1 VAEIVRT
8 AQTQPQAPVRI
19 PPQSLEAEMAVLG
32 AVLLDNNAFSIATES
47 LNHEAFYKKG
57 HKDIFAAM
65 EGLSSRGEAIEVV
78 TLSEE
83 LKQRGTFQ
91 SSGGATYL
99 TQIMDSVHTAANV
112 EYYANIVLEKFV
124 MRRLIT
130 ISNDIS
136 TQCYAG
142 ERDAAELLDEA
153 EKHIFEI
160 SQQGMFKG
168 FEPIGKILRDHFKN
182 IEALYQSGSHISG
195 IPSPFDELDSLTSG
209 FQKAD
214 LIIVAGRPGMG
225 KTSFALNLC
234 QHLAIKEKTPVGIFS
249 LEMSAEQLVT
259 RLLCSEARV
268 DSNRLRR
275 GYLKSNEY
283 AELAIVAGYLAEAP
297 IYIDDSAGLS
307 TLELRAKAR
316 RLKAE
321 ANIGM
326 LMVDYLQ
333 LISVRERVENRQQQI
348 SLISRSL
355 KALAKELNIPVVAL
369 SQLSRAVESRGGDKR
384 PMLSDLRESGC
395 LTGDALVTLADN
407 GTRVPIRELV
417 GREPF
422 DIWAVNESTWKLE
435 RATVSQAFATG
446 TKPTFRLETQ
456 LGRSVRATANHKFLT
471 INGWKRLDELKVGEH
486 VALPRSLPS
495 SERGTMADS
504 ELGLLGHLI
513 GDGCTLPTHAIQYT
527 TREYD
532 LAVEVARLAKDFFG
546 NDVEPRINP
555 ERRWYQVY
563 LASTRRHTHG
573 VRSAVAEWLE
583 GHGIWGLRSFE
594 KHVPTAVFEQ
604 PASSIG
610 LFLRHLWSTD
620 GCLRMGGGK
629 SRYPAIYYA
638 SSSERLGRDVQ
649 ALLLRLGINARLTRV
664 AQGRKGRDQ
673 FHVIVSGMDDIVRFI
688 NDVGAVG
695 AYKSASLRDVV
706 GYVFEHKA
714 NTNRDVIPF
723 DVWGTAVIP
732 SMRAN
737 GVTHRELHAGLGMS
751 YSGMTLFRQNL
762 GRDRAAAVAGVVDS
776 PQLARLATSDVYWD
790 RLKAIHPDA
799 VEEVFDLTV
808 PGPHNFVAND
818 IVVHNSIEQ
827 DSDLVLFLYRPEV
840 YEGPESE
847 NRGKAELIIGKQRNG
862 PTGTVTLT
870 FIDSCTRFEP
880 AAFME

>member
-1 VAEIVRT
+1 VAEAIRT
-8 AQTQPQAPVRI
+8 AQTQPQAPGRV

-47 LNHEAFYKKG
+47 LSHQAFYKKA
-57 HKDIFAAM
+57 HQDIFAAM
-65 EGLSSRGEAIEVV
+65 EGLSARGEAIDVV

-91 SSGGATYL
+91 SSGSATYL

-130 ISNDIS
+130 ISNDIA
-136 TQCYAG
+136 TQCYSG
-142 ERDAAELLDEA
+142 ERDASELLDEA

-195 IPSPFDELDSLTSG
+195 TPSPFEELDSLTSG
-209 FQKAD
+209 FQKSD

-259 RLLCSEARV
+259 RLLCSEARI

-348 SLISRSL
+348 SLISRGL
-355 KALAKELNIPVVAL
+355 KALAKELNIPVIAL

-384 PMLSDLRESGC
+384 PMLSDLRESG
-395 LTGDALVTLADN
+395 
-407 GTRVPIRELV
+407 
-417 GREPF
+417 
-422 DIWAVNESTWKLE
+422 
-435 RATVSQAFATG
+435 
-446 TKPTFRLETQ
+446 
-456 LGRSVRATANHKFLT
+456 
-471 INGWKRLDELKVGEH
+471 
-486 VALPRSLPS
+486 
-495 SERGTMADS
+495 
-504 ELGLLGHLI
+504 
-513 GDGCTLPTHAIQYT
+513 
-527 TREYD
+527 
-532 LAVEVARLAKDFFG
+532 
-546 NDVEPRINP
+546 
-555 ERRWYQVY
+555 
-563 LASTRRHTHG
+563 
-573 VRSAVAEWLE
+573 
-583 GHGIWGLRSFE
+583 
-594 KHVPTAVFEQ
+594 
-604 PASSIG
+604 
-610 LFLRHLWSTD
+610 
-620 GCLRMGGGK
+620 
-629 SRYPAIYYA
+629 
-638 SSSERLGRDVQ
+638 
-649 ALLLRLGINARLTRV
+649 
-664 AQGRKGRDQ
+664 
-673 FHVIVSGMDDIVRFI
+673 
-688 NDVGAVG
+688 
-695 AYKSASLRDVV
+695 
-706 GYVFEHKA
+706 
-714 NTNRDVIPF
+714 
-723 DVWGTAVIP
+723 
-732 SMRAN
+732 
-737 GVTHRELHAGLGMS
+737 
-751 YSGMTLFRQNL
+751 
-762 GRDRAAAVAGVVDS
+762 
-776 PQLARLATSDVYWD
+776 
-790 RLKAIHPDA
+790 
-799 VEEVFDLTV
+799 
-808 PGPHNFVAND
+808 
-818 IVVHNSIEQ
+818 SIEQ

-840 YEGPESE
+840 YEGAESE

-862 PTGTVTLT
+862 PTGTVNLT

-880 AAFME
+880 AAFAE

>member
-1 VAEIVRT
+1 MAEAIRT
-8 AQTQPQAPVRI
+8 AQTQLQAPGRV

-47 LNHEAFYKKG
+47 LSSDAFYKKA

-65 EGLSSRGEAIEVV
+65 EGLSARGEAIDVV

-91 SSGGATYL
+91 SSGSATYL

-130 ISNDIS
+130 ISNDIA
-136 TQCYAG
+136 TQCYSG
-142 ERDAAELLDEA
+142 EREASELLDEA

-195 IPSPFDELDSLTSG
+195 TPSPFEELDSLTSG
-209 FQKAD
+209 FQKSD

-259 RLLCSEARV
+259 RLLCSEARI

-321 ANIGM
+321 ANIGL

-348 SLISRSL
+348 SLISRGL
-355 KALAKELNIPVVAL
+355 KALAKELNIPVIAL

-384 PMLSDLRESGC
+384 PMLSDLRESG
-395 LTGDALVTLADN
+395 
-407 GTRVPIRELV
+407 
-417 GREPF
+417 
-422 DIWAVNESTWKLE
+422 
-435 RATVSQAFATG
+435 
-446 TKPTFRLETQ
+446 
-456 LGRSVRATANHKFLT
+456 
-471 INGWKRLDELKVGEH
+471 
-486 VALPRSLPS
+486 
-495 SERGTMADS
+495 
-504 ELGLLGHLI
+504 
-513 GDGCTLPTHAIQYT
+513 
-527 TREYD
+527 
-532 LAVEVARLAKDFFG
+532 
-546 NDVEPRINP
+546 
-555 ERRWYQVY
+555 
-563 LASTRRHTHG
+563 
-573 VRSAVAEWLE
+573 
-583 GHGIWGLRSFE
+583 
-594 KHVPTAVFEQ
+594 
-604 PASSIG
+604 
-610 LFLRHLWSTD
+610 
-620 GCLRMGGGK
+620 
-629 SRYPAIYYA
+629 
-638 SSSERLGRDVQ
+638 
-649 ALLLRLGINARLTRV
+649 
-664 AQGRKGRDQ
+664 
-673 FHVIVSGMDDIVRFI
+673 
-688 NDVGAVG
+688 
-695 AYKSASLRDVV
+695 
-706 GYVFEHKA
+706 
-714 NTNRDVIPF
+714 
-723 DVWGTAVIP
+723 
-732 SMRAN
+732 
-737 GVTHRELHAGLGMS
+737 
-751 YSGMTLFRQNL
+751 
-762 GRDRAAAVAGVVDS
+762 
-776 PQLARLATSDVYWD
+776 
-790 RLKAIHPDA
+790 
-799 VEEVFDLTV
+799 
-808 PGPHNFVAND
+808 
-818 IVVHNSIEQ
+818 SIEQ

-840 YEGPESE
+840 YDTSDE

-862 PTGTVTLT
+862 PTGTVNLT

-880 AAFME
+880 AAFTE

>member
-1 VAEIVRT
+1 
-8 AQTQPQAPVRI
+8 
-19 PPQSLEAEMAVLG
+19 MAVLG

-47 LNHEAFYKKG
+47 LNHEAFYKKS

-65 EGLSSRGEAIEVV
+65 EGLSARGEAIDVV

-91 SSGGATYL
+91 SSGSATYL

-130 ISNDIS
+130 ISNDIA

-142 ERDAAELLDEA
+142 DRDAAELLDEA

-168 FEPIGKILRDHFKN
+168 FESIGKILRDHFKN

-195 IPSPFDELDSLTSG
+195 MPSPVEELDSLTSG
-209 FQKAD
+209 FQKSD

-259 RLLCSEARV
+259 RLLCAEARV

-333 LISVRERVENRQQQI
+333 LVSVRERVENRQQQI

-384 PMLSDLRESGC
+384 PMLSDLRESG
-395 LTGDALVTLADN
+395 
-407 GTRVPIRELV
+407 
-417 GREPF
+417 
-422 DIWAVNESTWKLE
+422 
-435 RATVSQAFATG
+435 
-446 TKPTFRLETQ
+446 
-456 LGRSVRATANHKFLT
+456 
-471 INGWKRLDELKVGEH
+471 
-486 VALPRSLPS
+486 
-495 SERGTMADS
+495 
-504 ELGLLGHLI
+504 
-513 GDGCTLPTHAIQYT
+513 
-527 TREYD
+527 
-532 LAVEVARLAKDFFG
+532 
-546 NDVEPRINP
+546 
-555 ERRWYQVY
+555 
-563 LASTRRHTHG
+563 
-573 VRSAVAEWLE
+573 
-583 GHGIWGLRSFE
+583 
-594 KHVPTAVFEQ
+594 
-604 PASSIG
+604 
-610 LFLRHLWSTD
+610 
-620 GCLRMGGGK
+620 
-629 SRYPAIYYA
+629 
-638 SSSERLGRDVQ
+638 
-649 ALLLRLGINARLTRV
+649 
-664 AQGRKGRDQ
+664 
-673 FHVIVSGMDDIVRFI
+673 
-688 NDVGAVG
+688 
-695 AYKSASLRDVV
+695 
-706 GYVFEHKA
+706 
-714 NTNRDVIPF
+714 
-723 DVWGTAVIP
+723 
-732 SMRAN
+732 
-737 GVTHRELHAGLGMS
+737 
-751 YSGMTLFRQNL
+751 
-762 GRDRAAAVAGVVDS
+762 
-776 PQLARLATSDVYWD
+776 
-790 RLKAIHPDA
+790 
-799 VEEVFDLTV
+799 
-808 PGPHNFVAND
+808 
-818 IVVHNSIEQ
+818 SIEQ

-840 YEGPESE
+840 YDNNDE

-862 PTGTVTLT
+862 PTGTVNLT

-880 AAFME
+880 AAFAE

>member
-1 VAEIVRT
+1 MAEAVRT
-8 AQTQPQAPVRI
+8 AQTQPQPPGRV

-47 LNHEAFYKKG
+47 LSHQAFYKKG
-57 HKDIFAAM
+57 HQDIFAAM
-65 EGLSSRGEAIEVV
+65 ESLSSRGEAIDVV

-91 SSGGATYL
+91 SSGGAAYL

-130 ISNDIS
+130 ISNDIA

-142 ERDAAELLDEA
+142 DREAAELLDEA

-168 FEPIGKILRDHFKN
+168 FESIGKILRDHFKN

-195 IPSPFDELDSLTSG
+195 MPSPFEELDSLTSG
-209 FQKAD
+209 FQKSD

-333 LISVRERVENRQQQI
+333 LISVKERVENRQQQI
-348 SLISRSL
+348 SLISRGL

-384 PMLSDLRESGC
+384 PMLSDLRESG
-395 LTGDALVTLADN
+395 
-407 GTRVPIRELV
+407 
-417 GREPF
+417 
-422 DIWAVNESTWKLE
+422 
-435 RATVSQAFATG
+435 
-446 TKPTFRLETQ
+446 
-456 LGRSVRATANHKFLT
+456 
-471 INGWKRLDELKVGEH
+471 
-486 VALPRSLPS
+486 
-495 SERGTMADS
+495 
-504 ELGLLGHLI
+504 
-513 GDGCTLPTHAIQYT
+513 
-527 TREYD
+527 
-532 LAVEVARLAKDFFG
+532 
-546 NDVEPRINP
+546 
-555 ERRWYQVY
+555 
-563 LASTRRHTHG
+563 
-573 VRSAVAEWLE
+573 
-583 GHGIWGLRSFE
+583 
-594 KHVPTAVFEQ
+594 
-604 PASSIG
+604 
-610 LFLRHLWSTD
+610 
-620 GCLRMGGGK
+620 
-629 SRYPAIYYA
+629 
-638 SSSERLGRDVQ
+638 
-649 ALLLRLGINARLTRV
+649 
-664 AQGRKGRDQ
+664 
-673 FHVIVSGMDDIVRFI
+673 
-688 NDVGAVG
+688 
-695 AYKSASLRDVV
+695 
-706 GYVFEHKA
+706 
-714 NTNRDVIPF
+714 
-723 DVWGTAVIP
+723 
-732 SMRAN
+732 
-737 GVTHRELHAGLGMS
+737 
-751 YSGMTLFRQNL
+751 
-762 GRDRAAAVAGVVDS
+762 
-776 PQLARLATSDVYWD
+776 
-790 RLKAIHPDA
+790 
-799 VEEVFDLTV
+799 
-808 PGPHNFVAND
+808 
-818 IVVHNSIEQ
+818 SIEQ

-840 YEGPESE
+840 YDTSDEH
-847 NRGKAELIIGKQRNG
+847 RGKAELIIGKQRNG
-862 PTGTVTLT
+862 PTGTVNLT

-880 AAFME
+880 AAFTE